1 MEIIGNIETKGF
13 LRCVDLD
20 DGEVFAF
27 LDDDKPYMICS
38 SNYDTFV
45 INLVTGDIE
54 GDIHDFPDR
63 PVRELKTKLIIEN

>member
-38 SNYDTFV
+38 NNYDTFV

-54 GDIHDFPDR
+54 GDIHDFSDR

>member
-27 LDDDKPYMICS
+27 LDDNKPYMICS
-38 SNYDTFV
+38 NNYDTFV

-54 GDIHDFPDR
+54 GDIYDFPDR